1 MNADARTEIRRVI
14 REHARLP
21 VDVDTLDDGADLFA
35 AGMTSHASVNLMLA
49 LEDAF
54 DLEFPD
60 RMLTRGV
67 FESVGAIGAAIAE
80 LAPSPNGDRPGEAM
94 SVVVDSERAFLAEIR
109 RIAEEVAGGAAD
121 EVDRDARFP
130 SEALEAL
137 RGAGALSAAIPDALG
152 GDGVSL
158 ETIARCCFELGR
170 RCSST
175 AMVFAM
181 HQIQVITIA
190 RHLERAVV
198 RELPAGA
205 RSGAAAGRLGDLRG
219 RNRR

>member
-1 MNADARTEIRRVI
+1 VNADARIEIRRVI

-80 LAPSPNGDRPGEAM
+80 LTPLPNADLPLMG
-94 SVVVDSERAFLAEIR
+94 
-109 RIAEEVAGGAAD
+109 GGA
-121 EVDRDARFP
+121 
-130 SEALEAL
+130 
-137 RGAGALSAAIPDALG
+137 
-152 GDGVSL
+152 
-158 ETIARCCFELGR
+158 
-170 RCSST
+170 
-175 AMVFAM
+175 
-181 HQIQVITIA
+181 
-190 RHLERAVV
+190 
-198 RELPAGA
+198 
-205 RSGAAAGRLGDLRG
+205 
-219 RNRR
+219 